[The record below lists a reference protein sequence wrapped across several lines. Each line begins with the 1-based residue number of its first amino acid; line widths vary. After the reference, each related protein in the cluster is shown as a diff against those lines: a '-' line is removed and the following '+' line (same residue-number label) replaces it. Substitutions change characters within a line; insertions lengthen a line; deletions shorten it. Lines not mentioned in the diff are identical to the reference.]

1 MSARSIKKTVAHVQ
15 KRINECWE
23 SQALLIDE
31 DPEYVALDEQIKAY
45 QDVHVFLTDE
55 EFDGEFDADD
65 GAAIAEPDPEPEEVL
80 VKNEEPADDD
90 EDEDET
96 E

>member
-1 MSARSIKKTVAHVQ
+1 MSARSIKKTVSHVQ
-15 KRINECWE
+15 QRINECWE
-23 SQALLIDE
+23 AQALLIDE

-45 QDVHVFLTDE
+45 QDVHVFLTEE

-65 GAAIAEPDPEPEEVL
+65 SAEVAEPEPEPEEVL
-80 VKNEEPADDD
+80 VKNEDSDDDD
-90 EDEDET
+90 EEDAE